1 MAVDE
6 KGQNKNVDLEERR
19 LALEEQR
26 LALENS
32 FAKKWFPIVAASMV
46 PVVVAMIGL
55 FQYWDSQRVT
65 KRLREESKIEAS
77 VKDER
82 EWGLKVIEIY
92 FSKRELFDLTKNP
105 EQAESNLRFLAV
117 VAPKAVQ
124 GVLNV
129 EQSKI
134 PPPNGVN
141 DLIRLNSLAA
151 VAGVQDA
158 LVRAR
163 ELDQVPASSF
173 KPSDFTVYI
182 QYPNGDKDTAIKT
195 QRILANLGYRVP
207 GIQKVAKVPSRLQV
221 RYYLLGQRTYA
232 GNLATKLGEELNLP
246 ASPDNAI
253 LVTSS
258 KQLPSGILEVWL
270 PDQPS

>member
-1 MAVDE
+1 MKAADV
-6 KGQNKNVDLEERR
+6 NLEERR
-19 LALEEQR
+19 LALEEKR
-26 LALENS
+26 LALESS
-32 FAKKWFPIVAASMV
+32 FAKKWFPIVATSMV
-46 PVVVAMIGL
+46 PVVVAMLGL

-65 KRLREESKIEAS
+65 ERLREESKIEAS

-124 GVLNV
+124 GILNA

-134 PPPNGVN
+134 PPPSENN
-141 DLIRLNSLAA
+141 SSRLNSLAA

-163 ELDQVPASSF
+163 ELVLVPALDF

-182 QYPNGDKDTAIKT
+182 QYPDGGRDTAAKA
-195 QRILANLGYRVP
+195 QSLLASRGYRVP
-207 GIQKVAKVPSRLQV
+207 GIEKVAKVPSRLQV
-221 RYYLLGQRTYA
+221 RYYLSDQRTYA
-232 GNLATKLGEELNLP
+232 GELAIELGKKLSLP
-246 ASPDNAI
+246 ASSDNVI

-270 PDQPS
+270 PSQSN